1 MTTLPRYSSGS
12 SPFPAVKEGD
22 LFYTTVHARNIALV
36 RKLLEVVLP
45 VSYSDDFYAKLPL
58 TPQELTKLGGCTGG
72 HWGGGAWRAAH
83 ANNRRVSIFF

>member
-1 MTTLPRYSSGS
+1 MASLPRYSSGS

-22 LFYTTVHARNIALV
+22 LCYTTVHARNIALV

-58 TPQELTKLGGCTGG
+58 TPQELTKLGGLTGL
-72 HWGGGAWRAAH
+72 HWGG
-83 ANNRRVSIFF
+83 IE